1 MDRFRVVHLD
11 DVEAIPGAGTLTWRP
26 VRAHLGIRAFGTG
39 PYTAAQAGEDVVE
52 PRARSSHEELSFVAR
67 GREPARAPSII
78 DEDLGPLLD

>member
-1 MDRFRVVHLD
+1 
-11 DVEAIPGAGTLTWRP
+11 
-26 VRAHLGIRAFGTG
+26 

-67 GREPARAPSII
+67 GREPARAPAII